1 MTNTSSTA
9 VVIAALEAAIQ
20 RDEGNRGLADLVL
33 PAGELETAASALYH
47 APGPIAILTGFPC
60 MLDHTPPTETD
71 GPPGA
76 LAIIRACLALNKPC
90 ILLVEESNAAVLRA
104 GMATIEDMSVILRVD
119 VFPPRAKWGPTEEAR
134 LCQLAQEITFV
145 VAIERAGP
153 GASDGHYYTMRGRQM
168 DKVVAPLERLLELV
182 PVSVQ
187 SIGIGDGGNE
197 VGMGKVLDRIL
208 ASTIIPNARQIAC
221 CTSTSWLLAA
231 SVSNWGGYALCCAL
245 AVVAAEAEATHT
257 TDKMGKEGDSNK
269 TDCMSDAEGMG
280 NPATEGMS
288 RRREEWVERL
298 VVSEAQD
305 QRVLKAMVAAG
316 ARDGITGER
325 KEWVDGMP
333 GEISSAMLR
342 ELREIA
348 TSK

>member
-1 MTNTSSTA
+1 MSSTA
-9 VVIAALEAAIQ
+9 AVIATLEAAVQ
-20 RDEGNRGLADLVL
+20 RDEGKRGLTDLVL

-60 MLDHTPPTETD
+60 MLDHIPPTETD

-76 LAIIRACLALNKPC
+76 LAIIQACLALNKPC
-90 ILLVEESNAAVLRA
+90 ILLVEESNAAVLSA
-104 GMATIEDMSVILRVD
+104 GVAAVEDMSVNLRVE
-119 VFPPRAKWGPTEEAR
+119 VFPPKTKWGPTEDAR

-145 VAIERAGP
+145 VAIERTGP
-153 GASDGHYYTMRGRQM
+153 GASDGHYYTMRGKQM
-168 DKVVAPLERLLELV
+168 DEVVAPLERLLDLV
-182 PVSVQ
+182 PESVH

-208 ASTIIPNARQIAC
+208 ASTIISKARQIAC

-245 AVVAAEAEATHT
+245 AAVAAEVEATYT
-257 TDKMGKEGDSNK
+257 TAKRGKDGDKIK
-269 TDCMSDAEGMG
+269 TDCMSNAKGMRNPANDGMG
-280 NPATEGMS
+280 
-288 RRREEWVERL
+288 RRRGKWVERL

-305 QRVLKAMVAAG
+305 QRVLEAIVAAG

-333 GEISSAMLR
+333 KETSSAMLR

-348 TSK
+348 RSN